1 MSGRPWTDQEI
12 AYLERHW
19 YTSSLAAMT
28 AYLGRTKVAVRNK
41 GRLMGLG
48 RQIDGGGETMSVKMI
63 NNAFGKQTVSH
74 ITAARMEA
82 TGLKVRRLRFGRVNR
97 YCVRIDEF
105 WEWLRL
111 NQGYYPVTKLEPLA
125 LGPEPAWVEE
135 ARHAAR
141 AFPVLNSQ
149 KLWTQ
154 HDDMLLVSMSREKR
168 PISEICAALKRTENA
183 VRCHAAGDWRIDLSY
198 AADHRRRPW
207 TEAEKRRLTEMA
219 LAGRCSMDIAVR
231 LDRTERM
238 VRIKLKEICG
248 TSSISRLQMTAA
260 GEEAGKRGRRKG
272 AKRGDSGA
280 DRSGKRE
287 AG

>member
-1 MSGRPWTDQEI
+1 MSGRPWSEQEI

-19 YTSSLAAMT
+19 YTSNLAAMT
-28 AYLGRTKVAVRNK
+28 AYLGRTKIAVRNK
-41 GRLMGLG
+41 GRRMGLG
-48 RQIDGGGETMSVKMI
+48 RQIDGGGDTVSVKMI

-82 TGLKVRRLRFGRVNR
+82 TGLKVRRFRFGRMNR

-125 LGPEPAWVEE
+125 LGPEPDWVEQ
-135 ARHAAR
+135 ARRAAR
-141 AFPVLNSQ
+141 AYPILNAG
-149 KLWTQ
+149 KPWTQ
-154 HDDMLLVSMSREKR
+154 HDDMLLKSMIRSRR
-168 PISEICAALKRTENA
+168 HIGEICAALKRTENA
-183 VRCHAAGDWRIDLSY
+183 VRSHAARDWSIDLSY
-198 AADHRRRPW
+198 AACTRRRPW
-207 TEAEKRRLTEMA
+207 TEDEKRRLIEMA
-219 LAGRCSMDIAVR
+219 QTGRCSMDIGAQ
-231 LDRTERM
+231 LDRSERM
-238 VRIKLKEICG
+238 VRIKLKELCG
-248 TSSISRLQMTAA
+248 TSSIDRVHKAAA

-272 AKRGDSGA
+272 AKRGDPGA